1 MLHHQDPL
9 IPSAGFVGSS
19 NLTGAGL
26 NIQLELNLHT
36 TEHTSTEELTKWFEE
51 LWTDRFTLPIDADI
65 LEVIDLWASPQPRSP
80 YDVYLKVC
88 RTMSRDVRA
97 GLAESR

>member
-51 LWTDRFTLPIDADI
+51 LW
-65 LEVIDLWASPQPRSP
+65 ASPQPRSP